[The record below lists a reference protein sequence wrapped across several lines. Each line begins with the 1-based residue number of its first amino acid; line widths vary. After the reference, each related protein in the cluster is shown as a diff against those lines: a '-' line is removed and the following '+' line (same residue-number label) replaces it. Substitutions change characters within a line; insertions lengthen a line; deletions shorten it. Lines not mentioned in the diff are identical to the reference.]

1 MTPDETVH
9 TGDTDLS
16 GQTFTDADFSGHV
29 FEGRADF
36 SRCVFR
42 GRTDFTGAAFHG
54 AADFTGAA
62 FTERALFAGAAFE
75 AGADFYD
82 ARFEAFADFQNARVA
97 GDLRCSGAA
106 FADGPL
112 LEGVEITGTLRL
124 NRAVLTDSSLLG
136 PFRADRIVLRSA
148 VFERRTRVEADT
160 RWVNCERVRFSGG
173 VQLLVSGADV
183 LLTDCELGSAS
194 LVAPNRVGGRA
205 GGRPRMVSVSG
216 TDMSNLTFG
225 DVDLSPCK
233 FTVAHNLEKVKIE
246 QEDAFGWTPRSPWIS
261 RRRVTGDERRWRAAN
276 GPHAALWTPPA
287 DWPARV
293 PPSSAAEV
301 VKTYRA
307 LRKSREDAKDEPG
320 AADFYYGEM
329 DLRRLATR
337 VRARDLRR
345 GRQWRGWLAARG
357 EYALLWSYWAVSG
370 YGLRAW
376 RAFAALAVLVALC
389 AAAFLA
395 WGYPPGTR
403 MDYADSIRYSLRAAT
418 SFLRGPEQK
427 LTATGEWIELVLR
440 FAGPVLFGLAL
451 LALRGRVKR

>member
-1 MTPDETVH
+1 MISDERVH
-9 TGDTDLS
+9 TGDVDYS
-16 GQTFTDADFSGHV
+16 GQVFEADADFHGHVFEGDADFSG
-29 FEGRADF
+29 
-36 SRCVFR
+36 CVFR
-42 GRTDFTGAAFHG
+42 G
-54 AADFTGAA
+54 
-62 FTERALFAGAAFE
+62 
-75 AGADFYD
+75 GADFGG
-82 ARFEAFADFQNARVA
+82 AVFQGWTSFNGAVFEAEADFYNGRFARYADFRNVEVA
-97 GDLRCSGAA
+97 GSLRFSGVS
-106 FADGPL
+106 FADGPQL
-112 LEGVEITGTLRL
+112 DGAEITGTVRL
-124 NRAVLTDSSLLG
+124 NRAVFKDASLLG
-136 PFRADRIVLRSA
+136 PFRSGRIVLRSA
-148 VFERRTRVEADT
+148 VFERRVRVEADT
-160 RWVNCERVRFSGG
+160 PQVDATRVRFSGG

-183 LLTDCELGSAS
+183 LLTDCELGPAS
-194 LVAPNRVGGRA
+194 LVAPNRVAGRE

-216 TDMSNLTFG
+216 TDLSNLTFG
-225 DVDLSPCK
+225 DVDLSACK

-246 QEDAFGWTPRSPWIS
+246 QEDAFGWTPRSVRVS
-261 RRRVTGDERRWRAAN
+261 RRRITGDERRWRAAN
-276 GPHAALWTPPA
+276 GPHAALWALPA

-293 PPSSAAEV
+293 PPASATEV

-329 DLRRLATR
+329 DLRRLALR
-337 VRARDLRR
+337 VRARELLRD
-345 GRQWRGWLAARG
+345 RQWRGWLAARG

-395 WGYPPGTR
+395 WGYPPGAR

-440 FAGPVLFGLAL
+440 FTGPVLFGLAV